1 MAPVELDPI
10 ALGVAGAVLG
20 AILVGLA
27 LDLELWLGAGRARA
41 AEPVRCRL
49 TDPRRTGGPKR

>member
-1 MAPVELDPI
+1 MAPVELDPT

-27 LDLELWLGAGRARA
+27 LDLELRLGAGRARA
-41 AEPVRCRL
+41 AALVRCRSA
-49 TDPRRTGGPKR
+49 DPRRTGGPKR